1 MQRCVHKYL
10 YNYII
15 ENTILPPFQLG
26 FVRGHS
32 TTYQILHTSH
42 TFCNAVN
49 SGKEVR
55 AVFCDISQ
63 ALDRVWH

>member
-26 FVRGHS
+26 SVRGHS
-32 TTYQILHTSH
+32 TTYQILHTYH

-55 AVFCDISQ
+55 AVFCDISKV
-63 ALDRVWH
+63 LDRVWH